1 MLKNISREMLFR
13 LVLKGLHDKFCLL
26 FDLTG
31 RAAIV
36 IGGAGIL
43 GQRGLF
49 KKCLTEILD

>member
-13 LVLKGLHDKFCLL
+13 PVLKGLHDKFCFL